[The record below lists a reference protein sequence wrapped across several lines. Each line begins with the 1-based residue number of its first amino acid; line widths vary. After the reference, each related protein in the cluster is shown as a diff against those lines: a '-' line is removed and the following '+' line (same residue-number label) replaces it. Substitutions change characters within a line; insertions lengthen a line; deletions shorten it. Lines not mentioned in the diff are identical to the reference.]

1 MTYKIYIPIDSTSLS
16 LGANEVYEEIK
27 REASKREVDL
37 TIIRNGSRGLFWL
50 EPLVEV
56 ETSNGRVAFGPVT
69 VGDVKNLFDQEFYI
83 GKDGDLCLGLT
94 DELHWLKNQ
103 ERLTFARVGITDPVN
118 INDYEKYDGFKGLKN
133 ALKLDSQ
140 SIVKTMTDSGLR
152 GRGGAAFP
160 TGIKWQTVLDT
171 PSDTKYI
178 VCNADEGD
186 SGTFS
191 DRMIMENDPFV
202 LIEGMII
209 AGIAVGLSL
218 IHI

>member
-27 REASKREVDL
+27 REALKREVDL

-56 ETSNGRVAFGPVT
+56 ETTNGRVAFGPVT

-103 ERLTFARVGITDPVN
+103 ERLTFSRVGI
-118 INDYEKYDGFKGLKN
+118 KKN
-133 ALKLDSQ
+133 E
-140 SIVKTMTDSGLR
+140 M
-152 GRGGAAFP
+152 
-160 TGIKWQTVLDT
+160 
-171 PSDTKYI
+171 
-178 VCNADEGD
+178 
-186 SGTFS
+186 
-191 DRMIMENDPFV
+191 
-202 LIEGMII
+202 
-209 AGIAVGLSL
+209 LSM
-218 IHI
+218 